1 MVAIGLFLMFLGV
14 KKEYEPLLLVP
25 IGFGTILANLPATGL
40 LLEGGLLEFFKLGIE
55 YEILPP
61 LVFLGIG
68 ALTSFAPLLASPS
81 MMLLGMAAQ
90 MGIFL
95 TLMGAM
101 AIGFDPMQSAAI
113 GIIGGADGPT
123 AIFAANRLAPEL
135 LGPIAIAA
143 YSYMAMVPL
152 VQPPVIKALTTRR
165 QRGITMQ
172 QSVEVSKRVEIL
184 FPVVCVII
192 TILLIPSAAPLI
204 GMLMLG
210 NFLRVCGVTD
220 RLSNVAQESIINT
233 VTLFLGVA
241 VGASM
246 PAQLF
251 WQWETLGILFLG
263 IVAFVTATACG
274 VGFGQIMY
282 WLSGGRV
289 NPVVGAA
296 GVSAVPMAARVAHKV
311 GQEANHNNYL
321 LMVAMGAN
329 ISGVIGSALA
339 AGVLVQLV
347 PFLMNLG

>member
-1 MVAIGLFLMFLGV
+1 MIVIGLVLMYLGV
-14 KKEYEPLLLVP
+14 KKEYEPLLLIP
-25 IGFGTILANLPATGL
+25 IGFGAILANLPGTGL
-40 LLEGGLLEFFKLGIE
+40 LLDGGLLDFFKMGIK

-61 LVFLGIG
+61 LVFLGMG
-68 ALTSFAPLLASPS
+68 SLTSFVPLLAAPS
-81 MMLLGMAAQ
+81 MMLFGMAAQ

-95 TLMGAM
+95 TLLGAIV
-101 AIGFDPMQSAAI
+101 IGFDPMQAAAI

-123 AIFAANRLAPEL
+123 AIFASNNLAPEL

-172 QSVEVSKRVEIL
+172 QSGEVSKRVEML
-184 FPVVCVII
+184 FPVLTAII

-233 VTLFLGVA
+233 VTLFLGIA

-246 PAQLF
+246 PARLF

-263 IVAFVTATACG
+263 IIAFIIATACG
-274 VGFGQIMY
+274 VLFGQIMY
-282 WLSGGRV
+282 WFSGGKV

-296 GVSAVPMAARVAHKV
+296 GVSAVPMAARVAHKI
-311 GQEANHNNYL
+311 GQEANPNNYL

-347 PFLMNLG
+347 PFLMGLN